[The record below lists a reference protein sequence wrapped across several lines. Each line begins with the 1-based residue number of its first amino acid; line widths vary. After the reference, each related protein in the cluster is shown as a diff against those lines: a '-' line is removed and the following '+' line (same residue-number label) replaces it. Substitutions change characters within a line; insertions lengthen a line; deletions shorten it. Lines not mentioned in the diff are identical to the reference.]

1 MTDIILDH
9 DGTIDKYMGDA
20 IMAFWNAPL
29 GDPEHARHACRA
41 ALTMIERVGSWNEEM
56 RADAEAAG
64 RPHHPIAIGVG
75 LNTGQCCVGN
85 MGSSQRFDYSVLGDT
100 VNLASRLEGQSK
112 SYGVDIVVGEDTRA
126 QVPELAALQLDYLRV
141 KGKLEPVMVY
151 GLIGDEELARDEPFL
166 ALAERH
172 DIMMNAYRSMQFDK
186 AAATLAACRERS
198 KAIYDL
204 TALYRLYQIRLDHYV
219 ENPPQPGW
227 DGVFVATTK

>member
-1 MTDIILDH
+1 
-9 DGTIDKYMGDA
+9 
-20 IMAFWNAPL
+20 
-29 GDPEHARHACRA
+29 
-41 ALTMIERVGSWNEEM
+41 
-56 RADAEAAG
+56 
-64 RPHHPIAIGVG
+64 HPIAIGVG

-112 SYGVDIVVGEDTRA
+112 AYGVDIVIGEETRA
-126 QVPELAALQLDYLRV
+126 QVPEMAALQLDYLRV

-151 GLIGDEELARDEPFL
+151 GLIGDDELAGNEEFQ

-172 DIMMNAYRSMQFDK
+172 DIMMTAYRTMQFDK

-198 KAIYDL
+198 KPVYDL
-204 TALYRLYQIRLDHYV
+204 SALYRLYQIRLDHYA
-219 ENPPQPGW
+219 ENPPPSGW